1 MLFLQKRKWMKD
13 KSVRGAFSLALC
25 FMSTDSLKSLRYGLH
40 GSEKKTFAVIIQRQF
55 SGCLV
60 REVFTFKYSLR

>member
-1 MLFLQKRKWMKD
+1 M
-13 KSVRGAFSLALC
+13 A
-25 FMSTDSLKSLRYGLH
+25 STDQAKGK
-40 GSEKKTFAVIIQRQF
+40 EKKTFAVIIQRQF